1 MQPDADRTEALCWEI
16 RRAFRELAAAGDEAL
31 APLGIKAAD
40 RALLELLARES
51 EPVSLAELARRRS
64 VSRQHIHQTL
74 RRLPDAGWIETRA
87 DPDDRRS
94 LRIRLSPAGR
104 RLWRRIRAR
113 DATFF
118 AHLAQGLVRE
128 DTEVAVRALRGL
140 RAALRGKK
148 QEDLDD

>member
-31 APLGIKAAD
+31 SPLGIKAAD

-74 RRLPDAGWIETRA
+74 RRLPDAGWIETLP

-94 LRIRLSPAGR
+94 LRVRLSPAGR

-113 DATFF
+113 DAVFF

-140 RAALRGKK
+140 RAALRGEK
-148 QEDLDD
+148 QEDLDE